1 MTIFEILRDAIDVG
15 IRHDFRPRD
24 KVLSYYWGETIKG
37 PAGAVIKNPYADTGV
52 VHVISLG
59 MEVRRAACGID
70 IGQNEILAAHAW
82 QEGTGKAIDCF
93 IAHHPRGRLL
103 GSFPNII
110 KTQMG
115 NLEASGVSTL
125 GLEKMYDRQVKG
137 DQENTRDVNLYRTE
151 NVLELLGKNYI
162 SLHTPLDNLGAR
174 YVESLIQ
181 ESGAST
187 LGECEDVLMEI
198 PEYKIFFEYS
208 GVRPVSH
215 VGKSSAKLGRFLLT
229 EFTGGEDGPEKIYAR
244 MKRAGISTIIVMH
257 ISASALKAARK
268 ARLNVV
274 SAGHASSDSIGMNL
288 FCDMLEKRGVEI
300 LPLGGF
306 IRHRRG

>member
-1 MTIFEILRDAIDVG
+1 MTIFEILREAIEAG

-24 KVLSYYWGETIKG
+24 KVLSYYWKEIIRG
-37 PAGAVIKNPYADTGV
+37 PAGAAIENPYADSGV

-59 MEVRRAACGID
+59 TEVRRAVCGID
-70 IGQNEILAAHAW
+70 IGQDEILAAHAW
-82 QEGTGKAIDCF
+82 QEGTGKSIDCF

-115 NLEASGVSTL
+115 NLEASGVRIR
-125 GLEKMYDRQVKG
+125 GLEKIYDRQFRE

-151 NVLELLGKNYI
+151 NTIRLLGKNYI
-162 SLHTPLDNLGAR
+162 SLHTPIDNLGAR

-181 ESGAST
+181 KSGART
-187 LGECEDVLMEI
+187 LGECEEALMGI
-198 PEYKIFFEYS
+198 PEYKIFFEHS

-215 VGKSSAKLGRFLLT
+215 VGKVSAKLGRFLLT
-229 EFTGGEDGPEKIYAR
+229 EFTGGEDGPEEIYAR
-244 MKRAGISTIIVMH
+244 MKRSGVSTIVVIH
-257 ISASALKAARK
+257 ISPKALKAARR
-268 ARLNVV
+268 ARLNVI
-274 SAGHASSDSIGMNL
+274 SAGHISSDSIGMNL

>member
-1 MTIFEILRDAIDVG
+1 MTIFEIFSDAVGVG

-24 KVLSYYWGETIKG
+24 KVFSYYWKETIKG
-37 PAGAVIKNPYADTGV
+37 PAGAAIENPYADTGV
-52 VHVISLG
+52 VHAISLET
-59 MEVRRAACGID
+59 EVRRAACGID
-70 IGQNEILAAHAW
+70 IGQDEILAAHAW

-103 GSFPNII
+103 GSFPNIV

-115 NLEASGVSTL
+115 NLEASGVSTR
-125 GLEKMYDRQVKG
+125 GLEKLYDRQFRE
-137 DQENTRDVNLYRTE
+137 DQENARDINLYRTE
-151 NVLELLGKNYI
+151 NTLELLGKNYI

-174 YVESLIQ
+174 HVESIIRK
-181 ESGAST
+181 SGART
-187 LGECEDVLMEI
+187 LGECEEALMEI

-208 GVRPVSH
+208 GIRPVSH

-229 EFTGGEDGPEKIYAR
+229 EFTGGEEGPKEVYAR
-244 MKRAGISTIIVMH
+244 MKRAGVDTIVVMH
-257 ISASALKAARK
+257 ISAAALKAARK

-274 SAGHASSDSIGMNL
+274 SAGHISSDSIGMNL